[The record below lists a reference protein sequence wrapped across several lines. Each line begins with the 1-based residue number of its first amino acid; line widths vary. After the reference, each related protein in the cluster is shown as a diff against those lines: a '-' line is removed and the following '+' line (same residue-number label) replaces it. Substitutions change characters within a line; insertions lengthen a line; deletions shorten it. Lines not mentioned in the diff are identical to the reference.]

1 MEING
6 GYGEQRRRHW
16 EREEKRVSKG
26 SKGREKQVWRSDGNK
41 KRVTGAEPVTLGAR
55 PPLTP
60 KGFSVPELSF
70 VSFQSIRKCCWAL
83 LFPPAGLRSSLDAL
97 IHRVVQGPVFNKKRK
112 EKKRNSNKSSL
123 SYLPGISSHDDD
135 DSDGYLSAY
144 LVEPNHGWPVGCDI
158 RWCPTETPHMALGYR
173 VFRASKMRRANTG
186 KRQVATC
193 QFPVGGAIHNPVDS
207 RRKNV
212 TDPGQREGQGSL
224 SSAIDKVDMIV
235 GEAVFENPSW

>member
-1 MEING
+1 MMEING

-112 EKKRNSNKSSL
+112 EKKRKEIQINQ
-123 SYLPGISSHDDD
+123 
-135 DSDGYLSAY
+135 
-144 LVEPNHGWPVGCDI
+144 V
-158 RWCPTETPHMALGYR
+158 CPT
-173 VFRASKMRRANTG
+173 
-186 KRQVATC
+186 
-193 QFPVGGAIHNPVDS
+193 FPVYHRMMMMTLMAIC
-207 RRKNV
+207 
-212 TDPGQREGQGSL
+212 L
-224 SSAIDKVDMIV
+224 LIL
-235 GEAVFENPSW
+235 